1 MAGGGTRGTAGPFSA
16 TRDPPPATRFD
27 VADLSLA
34 PRGAARIDWAESQM
48 PVLRQVR
55 ARFERERPLAGVVI
69 AASLHVTAETANLV
83 RTLMA
88 GGADVAL
95 CASNPLSTQDD
106 TAAALVERHGAEV
119 YARAAEDPETYYRH
133 IDAVLDRRPRL
144 TVDDGAD
151 LIGVIHGRRT
161 DLIDGIA
168 GGTEETT
175 TGVMRL
181 RALEAEGKLAF
192 PLIAVSEAVTGRL
205 LDHRYGTG
213 QSTLDGILRATSI
226 LLAGQRVV
234 VVGYGYCGRGIA
246 LRARGAGAHV
256 IVCEVD
262 PLRALEARLDGYDVM
277 PALDAA
283 PQGDVFITV
292 TGDRDVLRREHFELM
307 RDGAIL
313 ANAGHFDV
321 EISKPDLESIT
332 TERREVRPLV
342 VQHVLADG
350 RRIHLLADGRVVN
363 LAAGEGHP
371 GAVMDVDFA
380 NQALCLEHLVRH
392 AAELEPRVHGVPGEI
407 DRAVAHLELEALGV
421 RIDALTAEQ
430 RTYLS
435 SWEQGT

>member
-1 MAGGGTRGTAGPFSA
+1 MAPSRPTTTA
-16 TRDPPPATRFD
+16 TRPHD

-34 PRGAARIDWAESQM
+34 GDGAARIDWAESQM

-55 ARFERERPLAGVVI
+55 ARFQRERPLDGVVI
-69 AASLHVTAETANLV
+69 AACLHVTAETANLV

-88 GGADVAL
+88 GGAEVAL

-106 TAAALVERHGAEV
+106 TAAALVEREGAAV
-119 YARAAEDPETYYRH
+119 FARAGEDPGTYYAH

-144 TVDDGAD
+144 TIDDGAD
-151 LIGVIHGRRT
+151 LAGVIHARRT
-161 DLIDGIA
+161 ELLDGVS

-175 TGVMRL
+175 TGMIRL

-192 PLIAVSEAVTGRL
+192 PVIGVAESVTGRL

-226 LLAGQRVV
+226 LFAGQRVV
-234 VVGYGYCGRGIA
+234 VVGYGAAGRGVA

-256 IVCEVD
+256 VICEVD
-262 PLRALEARLDGYDVM
+262 PLRALEAQLDGYDVM
-277 PALDAA
+277 PALEAA
-283 PQGDVFITV
+283 RVGDIFITV
-292 TGDRDVLRREHFELM
+292 TGDRDVLRREHFEVM

-321 EISKPDLESIT
+321 EISKPDLESLT
-332 TERREVRPLV
+332 KERREVRPLV
-342 VQHVLADG
+342 AQHVLRDG
-350 RRIHLLADGRVVN
+350 RRLHLLADGRVVN

-380 NQALCLEHLVRH
+380 GQALSIEHLARH
-392 AAELEPRVHGVPGEI
+392 ADELEPRVHRMPEAIDREVARLTLDSLGVEI
-407 DRAVAHLELEALGV
+407 DS
-421 RIDALTAEQ
+421 LTDEQ
-430 RTYLS
+430 RSYLH

>member
-1 MAGGGTRGTAGPFSA
+1 VF
-16 TRDPPPATRFD
+16 
-27 VADLSLA
+27 
-34 PRGAARIDWAESQM
+34 
-48 PVLRQVR
+48 
-55 ARFERERPLAGVVI
+55 
-69 AASLHVTAETANLV
+69 
-83 RTLMA
+83 
-88 GGADVAL
+88 
-95 CASNPLSTQDD
+95 
-106 TAAALVERHGAEV
+106 
-119 YARAAEDPETYYRH
+119 ARAGEDPDTYYGH
-133 IDAVLDRRPRL
+133 VDAVLDRRPRL
-144 TVDDGAD
+144 TIDDGAD
-151 LIGVIHGRRT
+151 LIGVIHARRT
-161 DLIDGIA
+161 DLIEGIA

-175 TGVMRL
+175 TGMIRL

-192 PLIAVSEAVTGRL
+192 PVIAAAEAVTGRL

-234 VVGYGYCGRGIA
+234 VVGYGACGRGVA
-246 LRARGAGAHV
+246 LRARGAGAQV

-262 PLRALEARLDGYDVM
+262 PLRALEASMDGYRVM
-277 PALDAA
+277 PALEAA
-283 PQGDVFITV
+283 PLGDVFITV

-321 EISKPDLESIT
+321 EVSKPDLDALTE
-332 TERREVRPLV
+332 ERREVRPLV

-380 NQALCLEHLVRH
+380 AQALCLEHLARH
-392 AAELEPRVHGVPGEI
+392 SEELDPRVHGVPPEI
-407 DRAVAHLELEALGV
+407 DREVARLKLESLGV
-421 RIDALTAEQ
+421 EIDELTREQ
-430 RTYLS
+430 RLYLH

>member
-1 MAGGGTRGTAGPFSA
+1 MAPSRPTTTATSPH
-16 TRDPPPATRFD
+16 D

-34 PRGAARIDWAESQM
+34 GGGAARIDWAESQM

-55 ARFERERPLAGVVI
+55 ARFERDHPLRGIRI

-106 TAAALVERHGAEV
+106 TAAALVERHGAAV
-119 YARAAEDPETYYRH
+119 YARAGESPDTYYAH
-133 IDAVLDRRPRL
+133 IDAVLDTEPRL
-144 TVDDGAD
+144 TIDDGAD
-151 LIGVIHGRRT
+151 LAGVIHGRRT
-161 DLIDGIA
+161 ELLETVK

-175 TGVMRL
+175 TGMIRL
-181 RALEAEGKLAF
+181 RALEAEGKLGF
-192 PLIAVSEAVTGRL
+192 PVIGVAESVTGRL

-234 VVGYGYCGRGIA
+234 VVGYGACGRGVA

-256 IVCEVD
+256 VICEVD
-262 PLRALEARLDGYDVM
+262 EIRALEAVMDGYEVM
-277 PALDAA
+277 PAVAA
-283 PQGDVFITV
+283 ARTGDVFITV
-292 TGDRDVLRREHFELM
+292 TGDRDVIRREHFEVM
-307 RDGAIL
+307 RDGAIV

-321 EISKPDLESIT
+321 EVSKPDLNAVT
-332 TERREVRPLV
+332 KERHEVRPLV
-342 VQHVLADG
+342 AQHTLEDG

-380 NQALCLEHLVRH
+380 TEALCVEHLVR
-392 AAELEPRVHGVPGEI
+392 EGERLEPRVHGVPEPI
-407 DRAVAHLELEALGV
+407 DREVARLTLDALGV
-421 RIDALTAEQ
+421 EIDSLTDEQ
-430 RTYLS
+430 RRYLH

>member
-1 MAGGGTRGTAGPFSA
+1 MARTRPTTTGTRPH
-16 TRDPPPATRFD
+16 D

-34 PRGAARIDWAESQM
+34 SRGEARIDWAESQM

-55 ARFERERPLAGVVI
+55 ARFERERPLAGATI
-69 AASLHVTAETANLV
+69 GACLHVTAETANLV

-88 GGADVAL
+88 GGAEVAL

-106 TAAALVERHGAEV
+106 TAAALVERHGAAV
-119 YARAAEDPETYYRH
+119 FARAGEDPDTYYAH
-133 IDAVLDRRPRL
+133 IDAVLDRRPSL
-144 TVDDGAD
+144 TIDDGAD

-161 DLIDGIA
+161 ELIDGIA

-175 TGVMRL
+175 TGMIRL

-192 PLIAVSEAVTGRL
+192 PVIGVAESVTGRL

-226 LLAGQRVV
+226 LLAGQRAV
-234 VVGYGYCGRGIA
+234 VVGYGAAGRGVA

-256 IVCEVD
+256 VVCEVD
-262 PLRALEARLDGYDVM
+262 PLRALEAQLDGYDVM
-277 PALDAA
+277 PALMAA
-283 PQGDVFITV
+283 RVGDVFITV

-321 EISKPDLESIT
+321 EISKPDLDALT
-332 TERREVRPLV
+332 KERRQPRPLV
-342 VQHVLADG
+342 AQHVLHDG
-350 RRIHLLADGRVVN
+350 RRLHLLAEGRVVN

-380 NQALCLEHLVRH
+380 GQALSIEHLARH
-392 AAELEPRVHGVPGEI
+392 ADELEPRVHAMPEAIDREVARLTLDSLGVEI
-407 DRAVAHLELEALGV
+407 DT
-421 RIDALTAEQ
+421 LTDEQ
-430 RTYLS
+430 RGYLH

>member
-1 MAGGGTRGTAGPFSA
+1 MAPSRPTTTATSPH
-16 TRDPPPATRFD
+16 D

-34 PRGAARIDWAESQM
+34 GGGAARIDWAESQM

-55 ARFERERPLAGVVI
+55 ARFESERPLEGVSI
-69 AASLHVTAETANLV
+69 GASLHVTAETANLV

-88 GGADVAL
+88 GGAEVAL

-106 TAAALVERHGAEV
+106 TAAALVERHGAAV
-119 YARAAEDPETYYRH
+119 YARGGEDPATYYAH
-133 IDAVLDRRPRL
+133 IDAVLDREPRL
-144 TVDDGAD
+144 TIDDGAD
-151 LIGVIHGRRT
+151 LAGVIHSRRT
-161 DLIDGIA
+161 ELLETVA

-175 TGVMRL
+175 TGMIRL

-192 PLIAVSEAVTGRL
+192 PVIGVAESVSGRL

-213 QSTLDGILRATSI
+213 QSTLDGILRATNI

-234 VVGYGYCGRGIA
+234 VVGYGAGGRGVA

-256 IVCEVD
+256 VVCEVD
-262 PLRALEARLDGYDVM
+262 PLRALEAQLDGYDVM
-277 PALDAA
+277 PALEAA
-283 PQGDVFITV
+283 RVGDVFITV

-321 EISKPDLESIT
+321 EISKPDLEALT
-332 TERREVRPLV
+332 KERHEVRPLV
-342 VQHVLADG
+342 AQHVLADG
-350 RRIHLLADGRVVN
+350 RRLHLLADGRVVN

-380 NQALCLEHLVRH
+380 NQALSVEHLVRH
-392 AAELEPRVHGVPGEI
+392 AHELEPRVHRVPEEI
-407 DRAVAHLELEALGV
+407 DREVARLKLESLGV
-421 RIDALTAEQ
+421 EIDSLSDEQ
-430 RTYLS
+430 RRYLH

>member
-1 MAGGGTRGTAGPFSA
+1 MAPTRAITTATS
-16 TRDPPPATRFD
+16 D

-34 PRGAARIDWAESQM
+34 GSGAARIAWAESQM

-55 ARFERERPLAGVVI
+55 ARFEAERPLDGIVV
-69 AASLHVTAETANLV
+69 AACLHVTPETAVLA
-83 RTLMA
+83 RTLQA
-88 GGADVAL
+88 GGAEVAL

-106 TAAALVERHGAEV
+106 TAAALVDRHGVEV
-119 YARAAEDPETYYRH
+119 HARAREDADTYYRH
-133 IDAVLDRRPRL
+133 IDAVLDRRPTL
-144 TVDDGAD
+144 TIDDGAD

-161 DLIDGIA
+161 DLIEGIL

-175 TGVMRL
+175 TGMIRL
-181 RALEAEGKLAF
+181 RALEEQGKLAF
-192 PLIAVSEAVTGRL
+192 PVIAVAEAITGRQ

-213 QSTLDGILRATSI
+213 QSTLDGILRATNI

-234 VVGYGYCGRGIA
+234 VFGYGACGKGVA

-256 IVCEVD
+256 VVCEVD
-262 PLRALEARLDGYDVM
+262 DLRALEAVMDGYDVM
-277 PALDAA
+277 PAARAA
-283 PQGDVFITV
+283 AAGDVFITV
-292 TGDRDVLRREHFELM
+292 TGNRDVIRREHFELM
-307 RDGAIL
+307 RDGAIV

-321 EISKPDLESIT
+321 EVSKPDLEALT
-332 TERREVRPLV
+332 VERREVRPLT

-380 NQALCLEHLVRH
+380 NQALCIEHLVRTG
-392 AAELEPRVHGVPGEI
+392 EQLEPRVHGVPEAI
-407 DRAVAHLELEALGV
+407 DREVARLKLESLGTE
-421 RIDALTAEQ
+421 IDALSDDQ
-430 RTYLS
+430 RRYLH